1 MIWLLAC
8 VRSPASLPP
17 DPAPDQW
24 VVATWNVYWEPDL
37 DAALPVLDKLDADTL
52 FLQETDQW
60 EDLLRDA
67 LADDYPYMAFVS
79 GERKGDGLAV
89 LSRFPIDP
97 IRATPSPVP
106 RSFREQRVVVR
117 SPLGPCE
124 VSHVHLRPPIA
135 DVPVGALPLGFFTT
149 KDDRQTE
156 LRTYLSDPA
165 HPPDLVLGDFNA
177 NERERGLQELAEQG
191 LRSVLPDA
199 YPQQRTWHGP
209 GRAPFRWRIDHIFI
223 AEGLR
228 AEHVRVYPEGPS
240 DHWPVLAVLAG
251 TGCGP

>member
-17 DPAPDQW
+17 APTPDQW
-24 VVATWNVYWEPDL
+24 VVATWNVYWAPDL
-37 DAALPVLDKLDADTL
+37 DGALPVLDKLDADTL
-52 FLQETDQW
+52 FLQETHLW
-60 EDLLRDA
+60 EDALREA

-79 GERKGDGLAV
+79 GDHKGDGLAV
-89 LSRFPIDP
+89 LSRLPIDTVS
-97 IRATPSPVP
+97 ATPSPVA
-106 RSFREQRVVVR
+106 RSFREQRVVVHT
-117 SPLGPCE
+117 PLGPCQ

-156 LRTYLSDPA
+156 LRAYLSDPDQL
-165 HPPDLVLGDFNA
+165 PDVVLGDFNA
-177 NERERGLQELAEQG
+177 NERERGLVELADQG
-191 LRSVLPDA
+191 FTSVLPAA

-209 GRAPFRWRIDHIFI
+209 GRAPFRWRIDHIYVD
-223 AEGLR
+223 AGLI

-251 TGCGP
+251 TGCGR